1 MKHLISTALLAYFVA
16 GSGAVHA
23 QAKIESNLDASL
35 RLGLE
40 LRTEPDAELVWD
52 DYESRIRWTG
62 GAQLEDG
69 LKAISYL
76 EFGFDQNAGVNVTR
90 QAWVGVEGNFG
101 TVTGGKQYRAF
112 YDAIDSATDVDVL
125 DGCELGIACDRQASI
140 VKYASP
146 VKDDLQFMASA
157 NLGTLGIDGSDDFI
171 DGLDVAAILQRGDLT
186 LGAAVALNL
195 EDDAGAGFGL
205 SASMPY
211 RDGTAS
217 AVVQFASED
226 FANQSGGFA
235 NNAGIPFG
243 VNDNVF
249 GIIAAYK
256 QEDIYARATIA
267 NLNDVAFGIEA
278 GYIMPIIDDVAF
290 IYFEA
295 GITDTGVDGDDTN
308 VFGRG
313 VFVYNFDVFQS
324 AN

>member
-1 MKHLISTALLAYFVA
+1 MKHLISTALLASFVA

-90 QAWVGVEGNFG
+90 QAWVGVEGDFG

-112 YDAIDSATDVDVL
+112 YDAIDSVTDVDVL
-125 DGCELGIACDRQASI
+125 DGCQLGIACDRQASI

-146 VKDDLQFMASA
+146 LKGDLQFMASA

-171 DGLDVAAILQRGDLT
+171 DGLDVAAILQRGDLK

-211 RDGTAS
+211 GEGTAS

-226 FANQSGGFA
+226 FANQSGGFP

-243 VNDNVF
+243 VTDNVF
-249 GIIAAYK
+249 AIIAAYK

-267 NLNDVAFGIEA
+267 DVNDVAFGIEG

-313 VFVYNFDVFQS
+313 VFVYNFDVFKT